1 LGYGPQGGQAVMT
14 TLTSGALQ
22 PVGER
27 PDRWGSSCV
36 LRACDDALA
45 GDGVRRGDYLVVERG
60 SVPRGDSLVVVRGG
74 GDGGGRLLLR
84 SLQHFGGRVRLQPGC
99 APLRPLLLPPE
110 RAEIWGTVVAVLRK
124 LVA

>member
-1 LGYGPQGGQAVMT
+1 MT

-22 PVGER
+22 QVSER

-45 GDGVRRGDYLVVERG
+45 GDGVRRGDYIVVDRG
-60 SVPRGDSLVVVRGG
+60 SVPQGDALVVVRGEESRKRRREG
-74 GDGGGRLLLR
+74 ERLLLR
-84 SLQHFGGRVRLQPGC
+84 SLHRFGTRIRLQPGSG
-99 APLRPLLLPPE
+99 PLRPLLLPPE

>member
-1 LGYGPQGGQAVMT
+1 MT
-14 TLTSGALQ
+14 MLTSGALQ
-22 PVGER
+22 QVGER

-45 GDGVRRGDYLVVERG
+45 GDGVRRGDYVVVDRG
-60 SVPRGDSLVVVRGG
+60 SVPRGDSLVVVRGVEG
-74 GDGGGRLLLR
+74 GRREGGERLLLR
-84 SLQHFGGRVRLQPGC
+84 SLQHFGSRVRLQPGGG
-99 APLRPLLLPPE
+99 PLRPLLLPPE